1 MKKFYSALALAA
13 AVTLSATAADVNR
26 RVSIQKV
33 ATLDIEEVEG
43 LQAQR
48 PARAPQ
54 KTTPAASNI
63 EELKGIYTAKLVC
76 PFEGYGETTREYAIL
91 PGDDADHIK
100 IIGLA
105 PITIVATVNYA
116 GGIITIP
123 ALTVLP
129 PEKFKDDAGNVQ
141 EYDCFLSH
149 MIRNAAGELERSEDG
164 LVWVIL
170 EDGEIAYD
178 DAYDYLMYE
187 VGPGSGYF
195 PLYSGRAFELKKQV
209 EPETEAWETVGKAR
223 FIDDGFY
230 MPLWTFNKEGLPE
243 ITCDLQRDKNKPEH
257 LRLYNA
263 YGNLNKDVSE
273 WLGITNPDEYEILN
287 EENLPGSIY
296 LNAEFT
302 YCVGVPKT
310 YIGVCYEGLWY
321 GANMESGSLEG
332 SDPEEQAQAL
342 LNSLGADRLSMID
355 YDNKMAVIRNCEF
368 SCDMLGSDQTWKTLF
383 GNAQIPTDCTETVT
397 ILLPEELTAPSA
409 LGAIKADENAPVEY
423 FNLQGVRIDNPGS
436 GLYIRRQGNNVT
448 KVVR

>member
-26 RVSIQKV
+26 RVSVQKV

-63 EELKGIYTAKLVC
+63 EELQGIYTAKLYC
-76 PFEGYGETTREYAIL
+76 PFKDYGETTREYAIL

-170 EDGEIAYD
+170 
-178 DAYDYLMYE
+178 
-187 VGPGSGYF
+187 
-195 PLYSGRAFELKKQV
+195 
-209 EPETEAWETVGKAR
+209 
-223 FIDDGFY
+223 
-230 MPLWTFNKEGLPE
+230 
-243 ITCDLQRDKNKPEH
+243 
-257 LRLYNA
+257 
-263 YGNLNKDVSE
+263 
-273 WLGITNPDEYEILN
+273 
-287 EENLPGSIY
+287 
-296 LNAEFT
+296 
-302 YCVGVPKT
+302 
-310 YIGVCYEGLWY
+310 
-321 GANMESGSLEG
+321 
-332 SDPEEQAQAL
+332 
-342 LNSLGADRLSMID
+342 
-355 YDNKMAVIRNCEF
+355 
-368 SCDMLGSDQTWKTLF
+368 
-383 GNAQIPTDCTETVT
+383 
-397 ILLPEELTAPSA
+397 
-409 LGAIKADENAPVEY
+409 
-423 FNLQGVRIDNPGS
+423 
-436 GLYIRRQGNNVT
+436 
-448 KVVR
+448 